1 MTLDLLVDGVV
12 AALLVATIAVAT
24 VLYVRL
30 GRIRRIKGEMEA
42 LIEQLAVAGAAAETS
57 LRGFREMAESTGR
70 DVEERVRTGQ
80 ALREELGFLIDR
92 ASTVADR
99 LAAAP
104 APAQAQPRGAA
115 AQSPAAP
122 HRAGRLVQAIRPK
135 GRAEAAG
142 GVRDAAPDAG
152 IVHRTHDAE
161 QALLRALE
169 SAR

>member
-24 VLYVRL
+24 ALYVRL

-42 LIEQLAVAGAAAETS
+42 LIQQLGVAGSAAETS

-80 ALREELGFLIDR
+80 ALREELSFLIDR
-92 ASTVADR
+92 ASTIADR
-99 LAAAP
+99 LAATP
-104 APAQAQPRGAA
+104 SPAQPRPAA
-115 AQSPAAP
+115 ASPAAAP
-122 HRAGRLVQAIRPK
+122 RAAAKLVQAIRPK
-135 GRAEAAG
+135 GRAEGSAG
-142 GVRDAAPDAG
+142 TREAAPDAG
-152 IVHRTHDAE
+152 IVHRPHEAE